1 MTNKEDRFILEKF
14 QQELESI
21 YNKYPFDSSQ
31 PLKNESAKQREIK
44 RLAQWFAKECK
55 RINNK

>member
-1 MTNKEDRFILEKF
+1 MTDEKDRAILEKF

-21 YNKYPFDSSQ
+21 RNKYPFDSNQ
-31 PLKNESAKQREIK
+31 PLKNEGAKQREIK
-44 RLAQWFAKECK
+44 RLSQWFAKECK